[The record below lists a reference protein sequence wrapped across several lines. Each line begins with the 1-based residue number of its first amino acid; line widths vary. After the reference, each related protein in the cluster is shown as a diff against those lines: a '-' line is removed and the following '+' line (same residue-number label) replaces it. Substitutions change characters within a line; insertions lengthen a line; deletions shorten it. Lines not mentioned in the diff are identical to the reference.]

1 MFCATDIIA
10 VSESL
15 KSKIVELKLAKSNK
29 IKVLGFGSSNGVD
42 IEKFNKQFNS
52 IPFDIKEAI
61 RDILLLDLWEELSK
75 IRELK
80 K

>member
-52 IPFDIKEAI
+52 IPFDIKAI
-61 RDILLLDLWEELSK
+61 SDILLLDLWEELSK